1 MHLLLPCRGS
11 RKVGKGQLECAFFQ
25 LPWRDILSHCFLLVW
40 WRRIGASLSMN
51 LKPSRVGVWVFMMAC
66 GFGLAPCPAALPELN
81 VTPWFGHF
89 LAFSNKKFTFGL
101 TSLAEGKLTPLGRAG
116 KPLNYQLLLPL
127 AFFVEEVQ
135 PNGRVVTKK
144 ILPASLTTGDP
155 ATAKP
160 GKVSFRGK
168 VTGGASFE
176 GHVEVDHGVVTVGGR
191 ILERGTLTKNPLRF
205 GIQVSFPNAYRSVPQ
220 RDKREVKAFEAL
232 LKNDRVSLVWSD
244 GKRVNLTGLGKIAPD
259 SAAINGPGI
268 TELKVVLSAYQGKV
282 FEFGATPN
290 SRIDLWNRL
299 EQAVHAGFVVKWYPD
314 PARDPE
320 GKARLRMEVQ

>member
-1 MHLLLPCRGS
+1 
-11 RKVGKGQLECAFFQ
+11 
-25 LPWRDILSHCFLLVW
+25 
-40 WRRIGASLSMN
+40 MN
-51 LKPSRVGVWVFMMAC
+51 LKPSRVSVWVFMMAC

-101 TSLAEGKLTPLGRAG
+101 TSLVEGKLTPFGRSG
-116 KPLNYQLLLPL
+116 KPLNDQMVLPL
-127 AFFVEEVQ
+127 AFIVEEVQ
-135 PNGRVVTKK
+135 PNGRIVTKK

-160 GKVSFRGK
+160 GKVSFRGN

-176 GHVEVDHGVVTVGGR
+176 GHVEVEHGVVTAGGR